1 MSVEKACGFAERWFC
16 SSLVSMLTKNLAASN
31 SSMERHFDHLGRCGR
46 ITSTEVKLVA
56 TALCTAVLFDQM
68 KRLRSS
74 CGSWRLDAGRTRLI
88 IAAVCEPMPG
98 GLPPEALNIQGN
110 AVDADD

>member
-1 MSVEKACGFAERWFC
+1 
-16 SSLVSMLTKNLAASN
+16 MLTKNLAASN

-98 GLPPEALNIQGN
+98 GLPPEALNIQGT